1 MITLESHSQ
10 LCNYFL
16 DYKLYKLK
24 NALSLTNNAE
34 KIIVDMRNST
44 NKAADKKLRLK
55 IADVGVSFNL
65 KCL

>member
-1 MITLESHSQ
+1 MTI
-10 LCNYFL
+10 
-16 DYKLYKLK
+16 KLYKLK

-44 NKAADKKLRLK
+44 NKAADKKLKLK
-55 IADVGVSFNL
+55 IADVGVSYTNL